1 VRLGYRS
8 PCVAALTSVA
18 LLAGASPAAAAPRN
32 DDFAHARTLRVGT
45 TVKGN
50 INGATRQRG
59 ERRHADSLARRSVW
73 YRFRAKRKVTL
84 SLSTCRSTFDS
95 VIAVYSGRSLR
106 ALREVDFNN
115 DGCGRRGGGS
125 RVIFTARRGRTY
137 RIAVI
142 GFTPRGKFRLKVA
155 SVPVPSNDDFADAAR
170 LPLDRVVAATTLHA
184 TREVREPRHNFRN
197 AHTVWFRLSV
207 ESASVVRL
215 DSCTRSEPGIAV
227 YTGGRVNRLTPVP
240 VATRTLDSHCSVQ
253 FAAQPGITYRL
264 ALENGDD
271 GAGAFRLS
279 GRLATPPANDN
290 FADATP
296 IALGAT
302 INATTR
308 DATVERGEPEV
319 FTQAATVWY
328 QLALTDTTTVRLDE
342 CINNSVLVFTGP
354 QVTQLIPESRYS
366 GCPRQVTL
374 EPGVYF
380 IRVGTDELDFSFH
393 TAPVTPPANDNFADA
408 PPITL
413 GTTVTGTTL
422 YATRELFEPGS
433 SPFTVWYRFNLA
445 ATTTVNFECGPVPV
459 QLTDY
464 AGVAQVTSVYCTA
477 ESPSSQEAKLPPG
490 SHSIH
495 VQSDQEVDFS
505 FRAEAVTPPSQ

>member
-1 VRLGYRS
+1 
-8 PCVAALTSVA
+8 
-18 LLAGASPAAAAPRN
+18 
-32 DDFAHARTLRVGT
+32 
-45 TVKGN
+45 
-50 INGATRQRG
+50 
-59 ERRHADSLARRSVW
+59 
-73 YRFRAKRKVTL
+73 
-84 SLSTCRSTFDS
+84 

-115 DGCGRRGGGS
+115 DGCGRRAGGS

-142 GFTPRGKFRLKVA
+142 GFIPRGKFRLTVA

-184 TREVREPRHNFRN
+184 TREVREPGHNFMN
-197 AHTVWFRLSV
+197 PHTVWFRLRV
-207 ESASVVRL
+207 DTASVVRL
-215 DSCTRSEPGIAV
+215 DSCNRFQPGIAV
-227 YTGGRVNRLTPVP
+227 YTGRRLDRLTPVA
-240 VATRTLDSHCSVQ
+240 VTTRTHDSHCSVQ

-264 ALENGDD
+264 ALEDGED

-279 GRLATPPANDN
+279 GRLAMPPANDN

-308 DATVERGEPEV
+308 DATVERGEADGFSP
-319 FTQAATVWY
+319 AATVWY
-328 QLALTDTTTVRLDE
+328 RLALADTTTVRLDDCVSE
-342 CINNSVLVFTGP
+342 SVRVFTGS
-354 QVTQLIPESRYS
+354 QVNQLSSEFRFSR
-366 GCPRQVTL
+366 CPSQVTL

-380 IRVGTDELDFSFH
+380 VRVGQEEGDFSFR
-393 TAPVTPPANDNFADA
+393 TAAVTPPANDNFADA
-408 PPITL
+408 IPISL

-445 ATTTVNFECGPVPV
+445 STTTVKFECGPAPL
-459 QLTDY
+459 QLTDF
-464 AGVAQVTSVYCTA
+464 AGVSQITSIYCT
-477 ESPSSQEAKLPPG
+477 SGPVVQETRLPPG
-490 SHSIH
+490 SHSIQ
-495 VQSDQEVDFS
+495 VQGDEEVDFS
-505 FRAEAVTPPSQ
+505 FRAEAVTPAPQ

>member
-8 PCVAALTSVA
+8 LCAAALTSVA
-18 LLAGASPAAAAPRN
+18 LLAGASAAAAAPRN
-32 DDFAHARTLRVGT
+32 DDFAQARTLRVGT

-50 INGATRQRG
+50 VNGATRQRG

-155 SVPVPSNDDFADAAR
+155 SVPVPSNDDFADAAP

-184 TREVREPRHNFRN
+184 TREVREPRHNFRH
-197 AHTVWFRLSV
+197 AHTVWFRLRV
-207 ESASVVRL
+207 DSASVVRL

-227 YTGGRVNRLTPVP
+227 HTGRRVDRLTPVP

-253 FAAQPGITYRL
+253 FAAQPGVTYRL
-264 ALENGDD
+264 ALED
-271 GAGAFRLS
+271 GEYPGAFRLS
-279 GRLATPPANDN
+279 GRFATPPANDN
-290 FADATP
+290 FADAIP
-296 IALGAT
+296 ISLGAT

-308 DATVERGEPEV
+308 DATAERGETDAFSP
-319 FTQAATVWY
+319 AATVWY
-328 QLALTDTTTVRLDE
+328 QLALTDTTTVRLDD
-342 CINNSVLVFTGP
+342 CISDSVRVFTGP
-354 QVTQLIPESRYS
+354 QVNRLSSESRYS
-366 GCPRQVTL
+366 RCPSQVTL

-380 IRVGTDELDFSFH
+380 IRVGLKEGDFSFR
-393 TAPVTPPANDNFADA
+393 TAAVTPPANDNFADA
-408 PPITL
+408 IPMSL

-445 ATTTVNFECGPVPV
+445 ATTTVKFECGPASV

-464 AGVAQVTSVYCTA
+464 AGVSQVTSVYCTP
-477 ESPSSQEAKLPPG
+477 ESPAQEAKLPPG
-490 SHSIH
+490 SHSIQ

-505 FRAEAVTPPSQ
+505 FRAEAVTPPPQ

>member
-1 VRLGYRS
+1 VTVGYRS
-8 PCVAALTSVA
+8 LCVAALTSVA
-18 LLAGASPAAAAPRN
+18 LLTGASPATAAPRN

-50 INGATRQRG
+50 VNGATRQRG

-115 DGCGRRGGGS
+115 DGCGRRAGGS

-142 GFTPRGKFRLKVA
+142 GFIPRGKFRLKVA
-155 SVPVPSNDDFADAAR
+155 SVPVPSNDDFADAAALR
-170 LPLDRVVAATTLHA
+170 LDSVVAGTTVHA
-184 TREVREPRHNFRN
+184 TREVREPRHNFMN
-197 AHTVWFRLSV
+197 AHTVWFRLRV
-207 ESASVVRL
+207 DSASVVRL
-215 DSCTRSEPGIAV
+215 DSCTRYQPGIAV
-227 YTGGRVNRLTPVP
+227 YTGRRLDTLTRVAVT
-240 VATRTLDSHCSVQ
+240 TRTHDSHCSVQ

-264 ALENGDD
+264 ALEDGDD

-302 INATTR
+302 IIATTR
-308 DATVERGEPEV
+308 DATAERGETETFPR
-319 FTQAATVWY
+319 AATVWY
-328 QLALTDTTTVRLDE
+328 QLVLTDTTTVRLDD
-342 CINNSVLVFTGP
+342 CISNNVRVFTGP
-354 QVTQLIPESRYS
+354 QVTQLISESRYS
-366 GCPRQVTL
+366 GCPSQVTL

-380 IRVGTDELDFSFH
+380 VRVGPEEGDFSFR
-393 TAPVTPPANDNFADA
+393 TAVVTPPVNDNFADA
-408 PPITL
+408 TPITL

-422 YATRELFEPGS
+422 YATREFFEPGS

-445 ATTTVNFECGPVPV
+445 ATTTVKFECGPAPM

-464 AGVAQVTSVYCTA
+464 AGVSQVISVYCT
-477 ESPSSQEAKLPPG
+477 SGPVVQETKLPPG
-490 SHSIH
+490 SHSIQ
-495 VQSDQEVDFS
+495 VQGDQEVDFS
-505 FRAEAVTPPSQ
+505 FRAEALTPAPQ